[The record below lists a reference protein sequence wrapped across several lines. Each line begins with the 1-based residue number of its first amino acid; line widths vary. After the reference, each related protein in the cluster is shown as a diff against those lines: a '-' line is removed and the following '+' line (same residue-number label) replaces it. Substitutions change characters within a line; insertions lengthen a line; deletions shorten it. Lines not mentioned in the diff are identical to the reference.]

1 MIVFQIDVNRLSIQ
15 PAERDPPIAARV
27 DGVAALIAPDER
39 VKPEAGQVHV
49 FGARCVVE
57 CAQDV
62 GYPRRVLHAE
72 PASVSGGEETFQSL
86 VSERPDHA

>member
-1 MIVFQIDVNRLSIQ
+1 
-15 PAERDPPIAARV
+15 
-27 DGVAALIAPDER
+27 

-62 GYPRRVLHAE
+62 GYPPRVLHAE